1 MLYVR
6 YAKKFPKLYKLADSS
21 DVWSSGN
28 DTGRDGK
35 LKSVDTQVKGP
46 LQWPESLP
54 KSKFL
59 SDVFE
64 KLPKWCVWRLSHNI
78 WSNSECCQS
87 VWDGVVTRRPG
98 QESDQC
104 WIRRRESRLIVNMT
118 ASYFRKGRRFM
129 LFWESWSGRR
139 SAFHTTKIESSWPH
153 IFLIPWPQFFTKEK
167 NLHFLMEQS
176 YSCTCL

>member
-21 DVWSSGN
+21 DLWSCGN
-28 DTGRDGK
+28 DTGREGK
-35 LKSVDTQVKGP
+35 FKSVDTKVKGF

-54 KSKFL
+54 KSKFR

-64 KLPKWCVWRLSHNI
+64 KLPKWWVWRLSHNR
-78 WSNSECCQS
+78 WSSSECCQS

-98 QESDQC
+98 QESYQC
-104 WIRRRESRLIVNMT
+104 WSRRRESRLIVNMT
-118 ASYFRKGRRFM
+118 ASYFRQGRRFM

-167 NLHFLMEQS
+167 KIYIF
-176 YSCTCL
+176 